1 MSNNLASET
10 AKSAL
15 DKVKTLLKDRVPIG
29 LVEQVFVWVVQ
40 NETDAKELV
49 TILQDNGFKNIK
61 SDAKGTTITAQSGG
75 GVNATTDSSDSCTA
89 GCEITASVAVYAC
102 NDLDSAYSTSSSL
115 CPTTYVPY
123 FSTTGTCD
131 TTPTCGIVC
140 EWNDATESCQQNPN
154 CSCST
159 SCSASCSS

>member
-29 LVEQVFVWVVQ
+29 LVQQVFVWVVQ

-61 SDAKGTTITAQSGG
+61 LDDKGTTITAQSGG
-75 GVNATTDSSDSCTA
+75 SSATTDSDTAKCSCDTSPLQESCTGLLEDYCYGYEVNSN
-89 GCEITASVAVYAC
+89 GCEQQCQWNT
-102 NDLDSAYSTSSSL
+102 TSGE
-115 CPTTYVPY
+115 CRPV
-123 FSTTGTCD
+123 GC
-131 TTPTCGIVC
+131 
-140 EWNDATESCQQNPN
+140 
-154 CSCST
+154 
-159 SCSASCSS
+159 